1 MTGLLLH
8 SSLPPRASRPGF
20 PRLMEADES
29 GVPPRPVAGDVH
41 IPASRSAKEPIFM
54 ERHGGDL
61 LTAMA
66 SSPDTTLA
74 FHAARP
80 VSISLP
86 ASPTG
91 FDVARSGVELQRHAM
106 TDAPCMLPLPGWPAM
121 MAVAQP
127 DRMIFRSQP
136 IAVLG
141 GAAALPQQ
149 SRSSQVHDGT
159 SRDGAPRAAAAAAT
173 TTGKARGRRD
183 TSYDSF
189 KTWSGKLEK
198 QITTHLRGGRQQQ
211 QQQQPE
217 QRRQDEEPE
226 DDDAAAAAAAAAT
239 TASSSR
245 SYSSMPR
252 VQRFFA
258 ALEGPELDKLRVHHE
273 QPSPCR
279 LALVEQLAC
288 TLVRSRS
295 QRAAVVVVLVSCRRQ
310 SSEALVLPS
319 DKTWPFLLRFP
330 VSAFGM
336 CMGMSSQAIL
346 WKNIAIS
353 TSTRFLH
360 ITVKI
365 NLVLWCVS
373 VALMC
378 AVSALYA
385 CKVAFYFE
393 AVRREYYHPVRV
405 NFFFAP
411 WIACLFL
418 AIGVPPMVAAS
429 LPHWLWYLLM
439 APIVCLELKIYGQW
453 ISGGQRRLSRVAN
466 PSNHLSIVGN
476 FVGAL
481 LGATMGLREGP
492 IFFFAVGLAHYIVLF
507 VTLYQRLPTSETL
520 PRDLH
525 PVFFLF
531 VAAPSVAC
539 LAWARITGEFGY
551 GSRVAYFIAM
561 FLYASLAVRINL
573 FRGFRFSL
581 AWWAYTFPMTSA
593 AIASI
598 RYSSEVK
605 NAFTQS
611 LCIALSVLATLTVT
625 ALFLTTLLH
634 AAVHRDLFPNDISI
648 AITERKLKPI
658 AEIHEQQQ
666 QQRDKNATTA
676 ADIHPDSACIK
687 DLEAGVPPPPSYAG
701 DRSTTTTSTDP
712 CPLGAGQF

>member
-1 MTGLLLH
+1 
-8 SSLPPRASRPGF
+8 
-20 PRLMEADES
+20 MEADES

-61 LTAMA
+61 LIAMA

-149 SRSSQVHDGT
+149 SRSSQVQDGT
-159 SRDGAPRAAAAAAT
+159 SRDGAPRAAAT

-211 QQQQPE
+211 QQQQQQQQPE

-226 DDDAAAAAAAAAT
+226 DDDAAAAAATT

-258 ALEGPELDKLRVHHE
+258 ALEGPELDKLR
-273 QPSPCR
+273 
-279 LALVEQLAC
+279 
-288 TLVRSRS
+288 
-295 QRAAVVVVLVSCRRQ
+295 

-605 NAFTQS
+605 NVFTQS

>member
-1 MTGLLLH
+1 M
-8 SSLPPRASRPGF
+8 
-20 PRLMEADES
+20 MEADES
-29 GVPPRPVAGDVH
+29 DDSGVPPRRVAGDVH
-41 IPASRSAKEPIFM
+41 TPASCSSEELMFR

-61 LTAMA
+61 LIAMA
-66 SSPDTTLA
+66 SSPHTSA
-74 FHAARP
+74 FRAARP
-80 VSISLP
+80 VSISMP

-91 FDVARSGVELQRHAM
+91 FGGARPEVELQRHAM
-106 TDAPCMLPLPGWPAM
+106 TDVPCMLPLPAPRPPM
-121 MAVAQP
+121 MPVAPQP
-127 DRMIFRSQP
+127 DRVVFRSQP
-136 IAVLG
+136 IAVPDG
-141 GAAALPQQ
+141 GAGLPQQ
-149 SRSSQVHDGT
+149 GRNSQVHGDSSIRG
-159 SRDGAPRAAAAAAT
+159 GARRAAGTAT
-173 TTGKARGRRD
+173 TTGRVRTRRD

-189 KTWSGKLEK
+189 KTLSGKLER
-198 QITTHLRGGRQQQ
+198 QITTHLRGVR
-211 QQQQPE
+211 QQPE
-217 QRRQDEEPE
+217 QRDEEEEEPE
-226 DDDAAAAAAAAAT
+226 ENDAATGAAAAAKETTAASAAT
-239 TASSSR
+239 SR
-245 SYSSMPR
+245 RPYSSMPR

-273 QPSPCR
+273 QLSPR
-279 LALVEQLAC
+279 SLALALALALVEHLPYRVALAPG
-288 TLVRSRS
+288 SR
-295 QRAAVVVVLVSCRRQ
+295 AVVVLCRRQ
-310 SSEALVLPS
+310 SSEELVLPS

-346 WKNIAIS
+346 WKRIAIS
-353 TSTRFLH
+353 ASTRFLH

-378 AVSALYA
+378 VVSALYA
-385 CKVAFYFE
+385 CKVVFYFE

-418 AIGVPPMVAAS
+418 AAGGPPVVAAN

-439 APIVCLELKIYGQW
+439 APLVCLELKIYGQW

-481 LGATMGLREGP
+481 LGAIMGLREGP
-492 IFFFAVGLAHYIVLF
+492 IFFFAVGLAHYTVLF

-551 GSRVAYFIAM
+551 GSRIAYFIAM

-611 LCIALSVLATLTVT
+611 LCIALSVLATLTVA

-658 AEIHEQQQ
+658 AEIHP
-666 QQRDKNATTA
+666 DA
-676 ADIHPDSACIK
+676 ACK
-687 DLEAGVPPPPSYAG
+687 DLEAGVPPASSYAG
-701 DRSTTTTSTDP
+701 DRSTW
-712 CPLGAGQF
+712 

>member
-1 MTGLLLH
+1 
-8 SSLPPRASRPGF
+8 
-20 PRLMEADES
+20 
-29 GVPPRPVAGDVH
+29 
-41 IPASRSAKEPIFM
+41 
-54 ERHGGDL
+54 
-61 LTAMA
+61 MA

-91 FDVARSGVELQRHAM
+91 FDVARSGVELQRHAL

-211 QQQQPE
+211 QQQQQQQQPE

-258 ALEGPELDKLRVHHE
+258 ALEGPELDKLR
-273 QPSPCR
+273 
-279 LALVEQLAC
+279 
-288 TLVRSRS
+288 
-295 QRAAVVVVLVSCRRQ
+295 

-561 FLYASLAVRINL
+561 FLYASLVRYAVRINL

>member
-1 MTGLLLH
+1 
-8 SSLPPRASRPGF
+8 
-20 PRLMEADES
+20 MEADES

-258 ALEGPELDKLRVHHE
+258 ALEGPELDKLR
-273 QPSPCR
+273 
-279 LALVEQLAC
+279 
-288 TLVRSRS
+288 
-295 QRAAVVVVLVSCRRQ
+295 

-561 FLYASLAVRINL
+561 FLYASLVRYAVRINL